1 MCSTMSAKS
10 SATTRW
16 PTPPPEDFD
25 YESKVWG
32 EQELS
37 LDPTTLGALRLR
49 YCLEALQGVRGTV
62 LELGCG
68 TGSFLRALRS
78 HRPDL
83 AVVGLDLSARA
94 LVHARARGASR
105 VVRGDVAR
113 LPFVDRSVDA
123 VVFFDV
129 LEHVSHPDVLLAEA
143 ARVLRSG
150 GRLHGFVPCEGSLY
164 TLHGLASRLGY
175 SPKERYAGHIQ
186 RLTPGS
192 LTSLLRRAALRPTGR
207 RWSGHYFTQLIDLGY
222 FSFLAARGRNVEGTL
237 EAVAAREGGARGRLL
252 GGALKAVAAL
262 GYGESLLL
270 RNIPAAG
277 VHVTAVR

>member
-1 MCSTMSAKS
+1 MTSSSRVASVAARSRTRSAISPWTITSKRSRMCSTMSAKS

-68 TGSFLRALRS
+68 AGSFLRALRS

-83 AVVGLDLSARA
+83 AIVGLDLSARA

-105 VVRGDVAR
+105 VVRGDAAR

-129 LEHVSHPDVLLAEA
+129 LEHVANPDVLLAEA

-186 RLTPGS
+186 RLS
-192 LTSLLRRAALRPTGR
+192 ARDLERRLRSVGLVPRAW
-207 RWSGHYFTQLIDLGY
+207 RWSGHLFMQVVDLAY
-222 FSFLAARGRNVEGTL
+222 FSLLALRGRN
-237 EAVAAREGGARGRLL
+237 
-252 GGALKAVAAL
+252 
-262 GYGESLLL
+262 
-270 RNIPAAG
+270 
-277 VHVTAVR
+277 

>member
-1 MCSTMSAKS
+1 ARRIPLVIT
-10 SATTRW
+10 
-16 PTPPPEDFD
+16 
-25 YESKVWG
+25 G
-32 EQELS
+32 QE
-37 LDPTTLGALRLR
+37 TAYTLRLR
-49 YCLEALQGVRGTV
+49 ELAARLGLHDRVHFIGLAGEDELAALYAHAACYVYPSPEEDFGMGVVEAMAAAVPVVAWDHAGPTGTMVDGLTGYLVPPGSPELFAKRIVQLLDDEQLSRRLGRGAQSHALRHFTLDHHLEALENV
-62 LELGCG
+62 LDDVCE
-68 TGSFLRALRS
+68 
-78 HRPDL
+78 
-83 AVVGLDLSARA
+83 VE
-94 LVHARARGASR
+94 RGASR

-143 ARVLRSG
+143 ARVLRPG

-207 RWSGHYFTQLIDLGY
+207 RWSGHYFTQLI
-222 FSFLAARGRNVEGTL
+222 
-237 EAVAAREGGARGRLL
+237 
-252 GGALKAVAAL
+252 
-262 GYGESLLL
+262 
-270 RNIPAAG
+270 
-277 VHVTAVR
+277 